1 MTSGKPPQT
10 FNFKAAGKRAA
21 FGSGCRPTN
30 RARSPA
36 GDARPWR
43 SDILRFDPVPKLP
56 SMPSL
61 PVLAEVTARELETQ
75 ERRSDAL
82 DAKAGVVLG
91 FAGVLV
97 PLSLANLHGN
107 LAHVGA
113 GFAGLAALLASGGFV
128 PRNTPALALRQLR
141 DSYITSEETFT
152 RLRVLD
158 TQIAMHDRTNDR
170 LALKALLIT
179 ASVLALAVAVI
190 LTVIAGILS

>member
-1 MTSGKPPQT
+1 
-10 FNFKAAGKRAA
+10 
-21 FGSGCRPTN
+21 
-30 RARSPA
+30 
-36 GDARPWR
+36 
-43 SDILRFDPVPKLP
+43 
-56 SMPSL
+56 MPSL
-61 PVLAEVTARELETQ
+61 PVLAEVTVRELETQ

-82 DAKAGVVLG
+82 DSKAGVVVG

-141 DSYITSEETFT
+141 ETYITAEETFT
-152 RLRVLD
+152 RLRILD
-158 TQIAMHDRTNDR
+158 TQIAMYDRSNLR
-170 LALKALLIT
+170 LALKARLIIG
-179 ASVLALAVAVI
+179 SVLALAVAVI